1 MAEEMMRLFCNMKSS
16 QQQVKLSCVRKG
28 LHYKLFPHLSDV
40 KKSHLF
46 TDVICRKKKKQQK
59 LVLKLL
65 KLKGLLAFKGV
76 A

>member
-46 TDVICRKKKKQQK
+46 TDVICRKKKKTTTK
-59 LVLKLL
+59 TGAEAAKTEGLV
-65 KLKGLLAFKGV
+65 GI
-76 A
+76 